1 MDGSSSTIGGGGG
14 DRPLPVKRSR
24 SECSSRGSDRGE
36 GGPTNSKA
44 AESTL
49 LLLAPTAAES
59 ADAQPQP
66 KNDAAEQQ
74 EVGDEDEMVRESLS
88 LDVVWR
94 GSERYPLRI
103 PKYAT
108 ILSVKALLEEL
119 TGVDAESQKLL
130 GLVRGQL
137 PRDSDTLV
145 GLGVSSGTKVRLVGT
160 PLRDRLQPRDAS
172 ELWEAEPP
180 PGPSDDGGLGRAGRL
195 MCSQVLSTDW
205 QAQLQRI
212 VAEAEVRVLN
222 APRVGRKLVVLDLD
236 YTLFDCKNVSGN
248 VADMARPGLHEF
260 LAAVYPHYDLIVW
273 SQTRW
278 HIVESKITLLGM
290 LTHPHY
296 KITTALDI
304 SSMFT
309 VHALRNGREVDHQV
323 KPLEFIWSR
332 FPEHYGRHNTIHI
345 DDLSRNF
352 ALNWQNGLKIRA
364 FKRADTHRRADTELY
379 KLARY
384 LLRISTLPSLEALDH
399 SKWQGHE

>member
-1 MDGSSSTIGGGGG
+1 MDNSSSGLPKKQSHSERSYSGGEE
-14 DRPLPVKRSR
+14 S
-24 SECSSRGSDRGE
+24 
-36 GGPTNSKA
+36 GPI
-44 AESTL
+44 ESNTPDGTL
-49 LLLAPTAAES
+49 LLLTAPTDNVDDEPV
-59 ADAQPQP
+59 PQ
-66 KNDAAEQQ
+66 E
-74 EVGDEDEMVRESLS
+74 EDEMVRESLS

-94 GSERYPLRI
+94 GNERYPLRI

-145 GLGVSSGTKVRLVGT
+145 GLGVSSGTKVRLLGT
-160 PLRDRLQPRDAS
+160 PLCDRLQPRDS
-172 ELWEAEPP
+172 NPWESPPPP
-180 PGPSDDGGLGRAGRL
+180 PGDEWGGGDRRQ
-195 MCSQVLSTDW
+195 MRSQVLSNDW
-205 QAQLQRI
+205 QVQLQRI
-212 VAEAEVRVLN
+212 VADTEVRVLN
-222 APRVGRKLVVLDLD
+222 APRAGRKLVVLDLD

-248 VADMARPGLHEF
+248 VTDMARPGLHEF
-260 LAAVYPHYDLIVW
+260 LAAIYPHYDLIVW

-296 KITTALDI
+296 RITTALDI

-309 VHALRNGREVDHQV
+309 VHVLRNGKEVDHQV

-332 FPEHYGRHNTIHI
+332 FPEHYGKHNTIHV

-364 FKRADTHRRADTELY
+364 FKRADTQLRADTELY
-379 KLARY
+379 KLTKY
-384 LLRISTLPSLEALDH
+384 LLQISALPSLEALDH
-399 SKWQGHE
+399 SQWQGHK

>member
-1 MDGSSSTIGGGGG
+1 MDTSSSG
-14 DRPLPVKRSR
+14 LPIKRNH
-24 SECSSRGSDRGE
+24 SECSYSGGE
-36 GGPTNSKA
+36 ESGPI
-44 AESTL
+44 ESGAPDGAL
-49 LLLAPTAAES
+49 LLLTAPTAN
-59 ADAQPQP
+59 ADDEDEPGP
-66 KNDAAEQQ
+66 RE
-74 EVGDEDEMVRESLS
+74 EDEMVRESLS

-94 GSERYPLRI
+94 GNERYPLRI

-137 PRDSDTLV
+137 PRDTDTLV
-145 GLGVSSGTKVRLVGT
+145 GLGVSSGTKVRLLGT
-160 PLRDRLQPRDAS
+160 PLCDRLQPRDS
-172 ELWEAEPP
+172 NPWESEPP
-180 PGPSDDGGLGRAGRL
+180 PGPGDDIGLGSDRRQ
-195 MCSQVLSTDW
+195 MRSQVLSNEW

-212 VAEAEVRVLN
+212 VAETEVRILN
-222 APRVGRKLVVLDLD
+222 APRAGRKLVVLDLD

-260 LAAVYPHYDLIVW
+260 LAAIYPHYDLIVW

-309 VHALRNGREVDHQV
+309 VHVLRNGREVDHQV

-332 FPEHYGRHNTIHI
+332 FPGHYGRHNTIHI

-364 FKRADTHRRADTELY
+364 FKRADTQLRADTELY
-379 KLARY
+379 KLTRY
-384 LLRISTLPSLEALDH
+384 LLQISALPSLEALDH
-399 SKWQGHE
+399 SQWQGRK

>member
-1 MDGSSSTIGGGGG
+1 MDTSNNG
-14 DRPLPVKRSR
+14 LPVKRSR
-24 SECSSRGSDRGE
+24 SECSCGGGE
-36 GGPTNSKA
+36 EPGPTKGSLPDG
-44 AESTL
+44 TL
-49 LLLAPTAAES
+49 LLLTAATGSVDEEEPEPR
-59 ADAQPQP
+59 DVDEPQ
-66 KNDAAEQQ
+66 E
-74 EVGDEDEMVRESLS
+74 EDEMVRESLS

-94 GSERYPLRI
+94 GNERYPLRI

-137 PRDSDTLV
+137 PRDSDTLI
-145 GLGVSSGTKVRLVGT
+145 GLGVSSGTKIRLVGT
-160 PLRDRLQPRDAS
+160 PLRDRLQPRESNPWES
-172 ELWEAEPP
+172 EPLPGLSDEA
-180 PGPSDDGGLGRAGRL
+180 GLCGDKSERQMR
-195 MCSQVLSTDW
+195 SQVLSTDW
-205 QAQLQRI
+205 KTKLQRI

-222 APRVGRKLVVLDLD
+222 APRAGRKLVVLDLD

-260 LAAVYPHYDLIVW
+260 LAAIYPHYDLIVW

-309 VHALRNGREVDHQV
+309 VHVLRNGREVDHQV

-332 FPEHYGRHNTIHI
+332 FPDHYGPHNTIHI

-352 ALNWQNGLKIRA
+352 TLNWQNGLKIRA
-364 FKRADTHRRADTELY
+364 FKRADTQTRTDTELY
-379 KLARY
+379 KLTKY
-384 LLRISTLPSLEALDH
+384 LLQISTLPSLEVLDH
-399 SKWQGHE
+399 SQWQEHK

>member
-1 MDGSSSTIGGGGG
+1 MDSG
-14 DRPLPVKRSR
+14 LPVKRSR
-24 SECSSRGSDRGE
+24 SEYSSSESEKPGPMKNSPSDG
-36 GGPTNSKA
+36 A
-44 AESTL
+44 L
-49 LLLAPTAAES
+49 LLLTATTKNANEEEAPQG
-59 ADAQPQP
+59 DDDQGPQ
-66 KNDAAEQQ
+66 E
-74 EVGDEDEMVRESLS
+74 EDEMARESLS

-94 GSERYPLRI
+94 GNERYPLRI

-145 GLGVSSGTKVRLVGT
+145 ELGVSSGTKVRLLGT
-160 PLRDRLQPRDAS
+160 PLCDRLRPRDDAS
-172 ELWEAEPP
+172 HWGPEPVA
-180 PGPSDDGGLGRAGRL
+180 GLGEEIGLGDRRV
-195 MCSQVLSTDW
+195 MRSQVLSTDW
-205 QAQLQRI
+205 QARLRRL

-222 APRVGRKLVVLDLD
+222 APRPGRKLVVLDLD
-236 YTLFDCKNVSGN
+236 YTLLDCKNVSGN

-260 LAAVYPHYDLIVW
+260 LAAIYPHYDLIVW

-304 SSMFT
+304 SSMLT
-309 VHALRNGREVDHQV
+309 VHVLRNGREVDHQV
-323 KPLEFIWSR
+323 KPLEFIWAR
-332 FPEHYGRHNTIHI
+332 FPDHYGPHNTIHV

-364 FKRADTHRRADTELY
+364 FKRGDSNPRADTELY

-384 LLRISTLPSLEALDH
+384 LLQISMLPSFEALDH
-399 SKWQGHE
+399 VKWQGR

>member
-1 MDGSSSTIGGGGG
+1 MDSS
-14 DRPLPVKRSR
+14 LPIKRSH
-24 SECSSRGSDRGE
+24 SESKESSPLNSASDE
-36 GGPTNSKA
+36 
-44 AESTL
+44 TL
-49 LLLAPTAAES
+49 QTASRDEH
-59 ADAQPQP
+59 
-66 KNDAAEQQ
+66 Q
-74 EVGDEDEMVRESLS
+74 EDDEMVRESLS

-94 GSERYPLRI
+94 GNERYPLRI

-108 ILSVKALLEEL
+108 VLSIKALLEEL

-137 PRDSDTLV
+137 PRDHDTLA
-145 GLGVSSGTKVRLVGT
+145 GLGVSSGTKVRLLGT
-160 PLRDRLQPRDAS
+160 PPSDRLQPRS
-172 ELWEAEPP
+172 HWEPVEEP
-180 PGPSDDGGLGRAGRL
+180 GQAGR
-195 MCSQVLSTDW
+195 SHVLSTDW
-205 QAQLQRI
+205 AERLRRL
-212 VAEAEVRVLN
+212 VAETEVRVLN
-222 APRVGRKLVVLDLD
+222 APRPGRKLVVLDLD
-236 YTLFDCKNVSGN
+236 YTLLDCKNVTGN

-304 SSMFT
+304 SSMLT
-309 VHALRNGREVDHQV
+309 VHVLRNGREVDHQV

-332 FPEHYGRHNTIHI
+332 FPEYYGPHNTVHV

-364 FKRADTHRRADTELY
+364 FRRADSSPRADTELY

-384 LLRISTLPSLEALDH
+384 LLQISALPSFEALDH
-399 SKWQGHE
+399 VKWQGR